1 MARRYLLMAVC
12 LFAGWTLYGHE
23 AVAAAKTLRVASVQL
38 EVTPDLG
45 RNLNRIET
53 GIREAAAADARVVV
67 FPETALSGFSEAA
80 IEALD
85 WTTLNTAMDTIAAL
99 AKELDCYVIYGS
111 ATLSPHEKPYNS
123 AIVVGPDGKEIFRY
137 HKSFPENWFEPGE
150 RLALFEIDGIPA
162 TVIVC
167 HDSRYPE
174 LVRIPVMAGAR
185 ICFYISYEIN
195 EIVSALRKQEGYRA
209 QLIARAAENN
219 IWVVQS
225 NGYGPLGG
233 AESLSLGE
241 SRMVDPAGVVVAQ
254 APALKDAL
262 LVYDLHPR
270 EASRHNALRSAE
282 GKMLGPL
289 LEAGVEE
296 LKGRLNAL
304 DISKAAPEEKGNQV
318 RLALMQAVP
327 EKWNLEKNFDT
338 FLYYLDEA
346 RNAQIFITPECW
358 LDGYSAADKTSTPE
372 RLSDVAQD
380 PAASPYLAR
389 VAQEARERKMWI
401 CFGFSARLN
410 GNLYNT
416 AGLWNEQG
424 ELAGLY
430 HKTHLQTHDLQ
441 YAPGPALSPF
451 PTPWGPVGIM
461 ICADRRWPETARA
474 LRLQGARLILN
485 PTYGMH
491 HYDNQRWMRTRAF
504 ENQCF
509 IAFTHPEQGL
519 VLNPRGDIQAS
530 QYTTPGVLVCDID
543 LSEAKEDNHL
553 QDRRPDLYGPLAE
566 RGKFKE

>member
-1 MARRYLLMAVC
+1 MARRYLSMAVC
-12 LFAGWTLYGHE
+12 LFAGLTLYSHE
-23 AVAAAKTLRVASVQL
+23 VFAAGKTLRVASVQM

-53 GIREAAAADARVVV
+53 GIREAAAAGARVVV
-67 FPETALSGFSEAA
+67 FPETALSGFDEVT
-80 IEALD
+80 IVALD
-85 WTTLNTAMDTIAAL
+85 WTALNAAMVKIAAL

-111 ATLSPHEKPYNS
+111 ATPSPHEKPYNS
-123 AIVVGPDGKEIFRY
+123 AIVVGPDGTEIFRY

-254 APALKDAL
+254 ASALEDAL
-262 LVYDLHPR
+262 LMYDLQPQK
-270 EASRHNALRSAE
+270 ASRRNALRSAE
-282 GKMLGPL
+282 GKMLGPWM
-289 LEAGVEE
+289 EAGVEE
-296 LKGRLNAL
+296 LKARLNAL
-304 DISKAAPEEKGNQV
+304 DLPETVQDGNGDQV

-327 EKWNLEKNFDT
+327 EKWNLDKNFDT
-338 FLYYLDEA
+338 FLRYLDDT
-346 RNAQIFITPECW
+346 RNAQIFVTPECW
-358 LDGYSAADKTSTPE
+358 LDGYAAADKTSTPE
-372 RLSDVAQD
+372 RLLEVAQD

-389 VAQEARERKMWI
+389 VAEEARERKIWI
-401 CFGFSARLN
+401 CFGFSARLD
-410 GNLYNT
+410 GKLYNT
-416 AGLWNEQG
+416 AGLWNDQG
-424 ELAGLY
+424 ELTGLY

-441 YAPGPALSPF
+441 YTPGPALAPF

-491 HYDNQRWMRTRAF
+491 HHDNQWWMRTRAF

-519 VLNPRGDIQAS
+519 VLNPSGDIQAS
-530 QYTTPGVLVCDID
+530 QYDTPGVLVCDID
-543 LSEAKEDNHL
+543 LGEAKEDNHL
-553 QDRRPDLYGPLAE
+553 QDRRSDLYGPLVD
-566 RGKFKE
+566 

>member
-1 MARRYLLMAVC
+1 MSKKYLSMAVC
-12 LFAGWTLYGHE
+12 LLAGLTLYGHDT
-23 AVAAAKTLRVASVQL
+23 VAAGKSLRVASVQM
-38 EVTPDLG
+38 EVTSNLG
-45 RNLNRIET
+45 GNLNRIET
-53 GIREAAAADARVVV
+53 GIRAAAAAGARLAV
-67 FPETALSGFSEAA
+67 FPETALSGFDKET
-80 IEALD
+80 IGALD
-85 WTTLNTAMDTIAAL
+85 WAVLGAAMDSIAAL
-99 AKELDCYVIYGS
+99 AKEAGCYVIYGS
-111 ATLSPHEKPYNS
+111 ATPSPHDRPYNS
-123 AIVVGPDGKEIFRY
+123 AIIVGPDGKEIFRY

-174 LVRIPVMAGAR
+174 LVRIPVLAGAQV
-185 ICFYISYEIN
+185 CFYISYEIN
-195 EIVSALRKQEGYRA
+195 DMVSALRKQEGYRA

-254 APALKDAL
+254 APALEDAL
-262 LVYDLHPR
+262 LVYDLQPR
-270 EASRHNALRSAE
+270 EASRRNALRSAE

-296 LKGRLNAL
+296 LKARLNAL
-304 DISKAAPEEKGNQV
+304 DIPETVEEDNASQV

-327 EKWNLEKNFDT
+327 EKWNLDKNFDT
-338 FLYYLDEA
+338 FLRYLDEA
-346 RNAQIFITPECW
+346 RNAHIFVTPECW
-358 LDGYSAADKTSTPE
+358 LDGYAAADKTSTPE
-372 RLSDVAQD
+372 RLLEMAQD

-389 VAQEARERKMWI
+389 VAEEARKRKMWI

-410 GNLYNT
+410 GNLYNS
-416 AGLWNEQG
+416 AGLWNDQG

-441 YAPGPALSPF
+441 YEPGPALSPF

-461 ICADRRWPETARA
+461 ICADRRWPETVRT
-474 LRLQGARLILN
+474 LRLQGARIILN

-491 HYDNQRWMRTRAF
+491 HYDNRWWMRTRAF

-509 IAFTHPEQGL
+509 IAFAHPEQGL
-519 VLNPRGDIQAS
+519 VLNPRGDIEAS
-530 QYTTPGVLVCDID
+530 QYKTPGVLVCNID

-553 QDRRPDLYGPLAE
+553 QDRRPDLYGPLVD
-566 RGKFKE
+566 